1 MAALKGPA
9 LKSLDH
15 RDAVARVRA
24 WTRARFGLT
33 AAAMVVVDE
42 RPGTVPGGPPFETV
56 VAFWE
61 PSPGPVADRPVDAAA
76 DAVRYHFRVF
86 KRVAEIVEDD
96 LPFAWLK
103 PALAAVPDFQCE
115 CC

>member
-1 MAALKGPA
+1 MAGPISKSPP

-15 RDAVARVRA
+15 RDAVERVRA
-24 WTRARFGLT
+24 WTRARFGLPVG
-33 AAAMVVVDE
+33 AMIVVGE

-61 PSPGPVADRPVDAAA
+61 PPPGTADE
-76 DAVRYHFRVF
+76 VRYHFRVF
-86 KRVAEIVEDD
+86 KRVADIAEDD

-103 PALAAVPDFQCE
+103 PALAAIPDFQCE

>member
-1 MAALKGPA
+1 MAALKSPP

-61 PSPGPVADRPVDAAA
+61 QPRGPVDDRTVDAAA

-86 KRVAEIVEDD
+86 KRASEIVEGD

>member
-1 MAALKGPA
+1 MAALNGPA

-61 PSPGPVADRPVDAAA
+61 QPPAASTAAAA
-76 DAVRYHFRVF
+76 DAVRHHFRVF
-86 KRVAEIVEDD
+86 KRVSEIVEDD